1 MRKVWGKKRWAGFG
15 EGGHAGR
22 TRTNVAPSEQVL
34 RYAAAAAA
42 GEYKSKAL
50 VIAGRI
56 LVNDQARGDGMWD
69 LAAIRTITKKF

>member
-1 MRKVWGKKRWAGFG
+1 MRKVWGMKRWAGFG
-15 EGGHAGR
+15 KGGHAGR
-22 TRTNVAPSEQVL
+22 TLTNVAPSEQVL

-42 GEYKSKAL
+42 GEYKSKSL

-69 LAAIRTITKKF
+69 LAAIRTIAKRV